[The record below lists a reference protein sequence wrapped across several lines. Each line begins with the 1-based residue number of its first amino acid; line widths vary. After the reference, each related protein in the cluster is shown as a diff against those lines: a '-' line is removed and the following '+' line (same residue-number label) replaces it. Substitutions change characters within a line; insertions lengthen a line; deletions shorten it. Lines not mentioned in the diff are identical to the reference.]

1 MLDPAQL
8 PPLLRTVRGSLF
20 PNNMPGK
27 STMVAPSS
35 AAELQAL
42 RRRCAR
48 ALWALVPRGVAR
60 AYFGG
65 SISRSN
71 GIGGGAVWAPWSWPD
86 PLVLDEGDQGL
97 GSEAQTA
104 AAAATAT
111 ATALTSGPSPGL
123 VSQERSGPRS
133 GQSEIRSSS
142 QDKKSSSSS
151 SSISESSSSNS
162 GPPSDLADEQ
172 VVDEIENGIL
182 DVFGDAYCNKHLM
195 YSVLELV
202 LVRLMPELAEKGTLP
217 LWEERLS

>member
-71 GIGGGAVWAPWSWPD
+71 GIGGGAVWAPWSWPG
-86 PLVLDEGDQGL
+86 PLVLDERDQGL
-97 GSEAQTA
+97 ESEAQIA
-104 AAAATAT
+104 AAAGTAT
-111 ATALTSGPSPGL
+111 ATELTSGPSPGL

-133 GQSEIRSSS
+133 GQGEIRSSS
-142 QDKKSSSSS
+142 QDKKSSSSK
-151 SSISESSSSNS
+151 SESRSSSNS
-162 GPPSDLADEQ
+162 GSPSDLADEQ
-172 VVDEIENGIL
+172 VVAEIENGVL

-195 YSVLELV
+195 YSILELV

>member
-48 ALWALVPRGVAR
+48 SLWALVPRGVAR

-65 SISRSN
+65 SISSRSN
-71 GIGGGAVWAPWSWPD
+71 GAGWAPRSWPD
-86 PLVLDEGDQGL
+86 PLALDQRDQGL
-97 GSEAQTA
+97 ESEAQTA
-104 AAAATAT
+104 AADATSAATAT
-111 ATALTSGPSPGL
+111 ELTSGPSPGL
-123 VSQERSGPRS
+123 VSPERSGPRS
-133 GQSEIRSSS
+133 GQGEIRSSS

-151 SSISESSSSNS
+151 SSESNSSSTESS
-162 GPPSDLADEQ
+162 PPSDLADEQ
-172 VVDEIENGIL
+172 VITEIENTIL

-195 YSVLELV
+195 YSILELV
-202 LVRLMPELAEKGTLP
+202 LVRLMPELAEKGTIP